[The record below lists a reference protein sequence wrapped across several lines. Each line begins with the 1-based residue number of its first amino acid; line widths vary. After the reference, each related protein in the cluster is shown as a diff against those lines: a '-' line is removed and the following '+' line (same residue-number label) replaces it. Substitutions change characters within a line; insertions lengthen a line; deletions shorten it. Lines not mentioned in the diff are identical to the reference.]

1 MGLLIDFS
9 RRRLQID
16 TVDCYIIY
24 TSFAFRPGDERD
36 PRRLGR
42 L

>member
-16 TVDCYIIY
+16 TVDCYI
-24 TSFAFRPGDERD
+24 TPTPFAFRPGDERD
-36 PRRLGR
+36 PTRSGR